1 MPGGVID
8 INVVTLC
15 GHLCA
20 DPKEALKYTQSG
32 KAVCDVTL
40 AVRGY
45 KDKTDFLRLRFW
57 QQSADILV
65 KYCAKGDKIT
75 IAGRLCSE
83 SYKDKGETKY
93 YTFVTVD
100 QLDFGYK
107 PQGGKDES
115 TN

>member
-1 MPGGVID
+1 MID

-20 DPKEALKYTQSG
+20 DPSKQLRYTQTG
-32 KAVCDVTL
+32 KAVCDITL

-45 KDKTDFLRLRFW
+45 KDKSDFIRLRFW
-57 QQSADILV
+57 QQSAEILV
-65 KYCAKGDKIT
+65 KYCGKGDKIT
-75 IAGRLCSE
+75 ISGRLSCE
-83 SYKDKGETKY
+83 PYEADGETIY

-100 QLDFGYK
+100 RLDFGFK

-115 TN
+115 TD

>member
-1 MPGGVID
+1 M
-8 INVVTLC
+8 NVVSLC

-20 DPKEALKYTQSG
+20 DPSKALKYTQSG

-45 KDKTDFLRLRFW
+45 KEKTDFIRLRFW
-57 QQSADILV
+57 QQSAEILI
-65 KYCAKGDKIT
+65 KYCGKGDKVT
-75 IAGRLCSE
+75 VSGRLSSE
-83 SYKDKGETKY
+83 SYQDKGDTKY

-100 QLDFGYK
+100 QLDFGFK
-107 PQGGKDES
+107 PQGGSNES